1 MRRASSFLAALA
13 CAVACF
19 VAAPVRADDVD
30 LRVDARAAPGQ
41 TPKLTLVINKD
52 VTSASVELVAGS
64 AKLKQKQ
71 GPQAAGGTIE
81 FALPHKAAGVL
92 TWKGSLDIAF
102 ADGTTAGM
110 PLTFQTEV
118 LSANF
123 TFGFNKDD
131 LDLNNDKLTFK
142 SERATSRVE
151 IEVYG
156 DDDDLLASSA
166 IDYPEPVP
174 AGQPVA
180 VTWNPKTRAEVLRIR
195 LIAHDE
201 KGAFRSL
208 DSFPFTITIPHD
220 DVVFDSG
227 KSTIR
232 ADQEPKLAA
241 TIPEIEK
248 ATKRYGRAVKAAG
261 VVVRLFIA
269 GHTDTAGPASSNQAL
284 SQARAVAI
292 GKWFKAHGVA
302 VSVHA
307 RGFGESLLKVE
318 TPDDTDNEQN
328 RRVDYDIA
336 VDSPTGSLSGW
347 TAIR

>member
-1 MRRASSFLAALA
+1 MRRASLFVASV

-19 VAAPVRADDVD
+19 VAVPARADDVD

-41 TPKLTLVINKD
+41 KPKLTLVINRD
-52 VTSASVELVAGS
+52 VESAAVELVAGS

-71 GPQAAGGTIE
+71 GPQAAGGTLE
-81 FALPHKAAGVL
+81 FVLPHKAAGVL

-102 ADGTTAGM
+102 PDGSTAGM

-123 TFGFNKDD
+123 TLGFNKED
-131 LDLNNDKLTFK
+131 LDLQNDKVTFK

-156 DDDDLLASSA
+156 DDDDLLATSG

-174 AGQPVA
+174 AGQPLA
-180 VTWNPKTRAEVLRIR
+180 VTWKPKTRAEVLRIR
-195 LIAHDE
+195 LVAYDE
-201 KGAFRSL
+201 KGSFKSL
-208 DSFPFTITIPHD
+208 DLFPFKITIPHD

-248 ATKRYGRAVKAAG
+248 ATKRFGPAVKAAG
-261 VVVRLFIA
+261 VVVRFFIA
-269 GHTDTAGPASSNQAL
+269 GHTDTVGPASSNQTL
-284 SQARAVAI
+284 SQARALAI
-292 GKWFKAHGVA
+292 GKWFKSHGVA

-307 RGFGESLLKVE
+307 RGFGESMLKVE

-336 VDSPTGSLSGW
+336 VDSPTGSMSGW
-347 TAIR
+347 TPIR